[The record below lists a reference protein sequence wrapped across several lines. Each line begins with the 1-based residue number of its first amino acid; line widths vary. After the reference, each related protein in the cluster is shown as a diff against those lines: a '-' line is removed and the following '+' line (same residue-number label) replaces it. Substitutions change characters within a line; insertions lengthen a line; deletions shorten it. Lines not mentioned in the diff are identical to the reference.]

1 MQAVLKKGSPDL
13 FIKGNSEDKLMAAP
27 KASAKP
33 VNLGTKRACPKCA
46 AKFYDFG
53 KMELD
58 CPKCGYE
65 IDVTKLSHTPPP
77 PVKSAPVAREV
88 EAADTEVTPSAEAG
102 EFESLDDLESDD
114 EPIGVDTSDD
124 SDDDNY

>member
-1 MQAVLKKGSPDL
+1 
-13 FIKGNSEDKLMAAP
+13 MAAP
-27 KASAKP
+27 KASATP

-58 CPKCGYE
+58 CPKCGHE
-65 IDVTKLSHTPPP
+65 IDVSKLVRTPPP

-88 EAADTEVTPSAEAG
+88 EAADTEVTPVVEAG
-102 EFESLDDLESDD
+102 EFESLEDLESDD
-114 EPIGVDTSDD
+114 EPIIGVDTSVD